1 VVSMEKSYLVLTS
14 RYNWKGLTHKEMLN
28 KVSVLKELR
37 IPYEVY
43 LEVEIKKVEHIKV
56 KI

>member
-1 VVSMEKSYLVLTS
+1 MEKIYLVLTS